1 MQANELNSSY
11 FIYMLK
17 IALGKFFNGK
27 YEMRWKTLMS
37 QSKISWKEIE
47 PMGFLSFLKKKYIP
61 LGEPWQNCKIETWD
75 ASQRSGMRY

>member
-47 PMGFLSFLKKKYIP
+47 PMGFLSFLKK
-61 LGEPWQNCKIETWD
+61 NT
-75 ASQRSGMRY
+75 SH